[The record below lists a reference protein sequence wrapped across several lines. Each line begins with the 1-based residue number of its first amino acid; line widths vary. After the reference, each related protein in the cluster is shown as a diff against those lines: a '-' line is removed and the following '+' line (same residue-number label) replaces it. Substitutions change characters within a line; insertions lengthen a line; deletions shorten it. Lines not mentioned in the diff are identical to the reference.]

1 MSAGGEK
8 TTTNT
13 RRQTMTTTESNPTTS
28 DEQHKAAGDEAM
40 EASTT
45 PQESTACMMA
55 EPQKEHEWLQ
65 KLVGEWTYESEAT
78 MEPGKPPERFSGTEN
93 VRSLGG
99 LWILAE
105 GQGEMP
111 GGGTATTM
119 MTLGYDPQKKR
130 YVGTWVGSMMTY
142 LWVYDGELDAAE
154 RVLTLN
160 AQGPSMATEGKIAKY
175 KDVIEFRNDN
185 HRVLASHMLGDDGQ
199 WRGFMTANYR
209 RKR

>member
-1 MSAGGEK
+1 
-8 TTTNT
+8 
-13 RRQTMTTTESNPTTS
+13 MTTTENNLTTS
-28 DEQHKAAGDEAM
+28 EEQHKATGGEAV
-40 EASTT
+40 EPSTT
-45 PQESTACMMA
+45 SQDSTTCMMA

-78 MEPGKPPERFSGTEN
+78 MEPGKPPMRFSGTEN

-130 YVGTWVGSMMTY
+130 FVGTWVGSMMAY

-160 AQGPSMATEGKIAKY
+160 AEGPSMATEGKIEKY
-175 KDVIEFRNDN
+175 KDVIEFKNDN
-185 HRVLASHMLGDDGQ
+185 HRVLTSHMLGDDGE
-199 WRGFMTANYR
+199 WHGFMTANYR